1 MNVNDIPVKVI
12 GPGSQPDNGDSD
24 KLAYMSMPNDMAK
37 YVRPATPDP
46 EVVLRFNG
54 ARSAMDWLRRALSEH
69 GRGHDSNIANLA
81 ALDPESRD
89 IVNQVLGEGEV
100 SITYAGN
107 HRARTQESVLAGVW
121 RTFYLDEQDRLLA
134 DIIEVADVPRL
145 VRSNDGRTRPVDT
158 CNDQVPADV
167 MNALPI
173 LVELESQL
181 DNFVADGTTNSI
193 NLTLLPLSDA
203 DVEFLDQRLGRGPV
217 DILSRAYGKCQVIST
232 QTPNVW
238 WVRYYNSMNTL
249 ILNTLEVVDV
259 PAVVAAAPEDLAD
272 SRLRLDEI
280 LSPYWPDVA

>member
-12 GPGSQPDNGDSD
+12 GPGSQPDSDNGD
-24 KLAYMSMPNDMAK
+24 KLAYMSMPSDMAK
-37 YVRPATPDP
+37 YVRPAAPDP
-46 EVVLRFNG
+46 EDVLRFSG
-54 ARSAMDWLRRALSEH
+54 ARSAMDWLRQALSEH
-69 GRGHDSNIANLA
+69 GGGQDSNIANLA

-121 RTFYLDEQDRLLA
+121 RTFFFDEQDQLLA

-145 VRSNDGRTRPVDT
+145 VRSNEGRHRPIDT
-158 CNDQVPADV
+158 GSDKVPENV

-181 DNFVADGTTNSI
+181 ENFIADGSSNSI
-193 NLTLLPLSDA
+193 NLTLLPLSEA

-249 ILNTLEVVDV
+249 ILNTLDIVEV

-272 SRLRLDEI
+272 SRVRLDEI